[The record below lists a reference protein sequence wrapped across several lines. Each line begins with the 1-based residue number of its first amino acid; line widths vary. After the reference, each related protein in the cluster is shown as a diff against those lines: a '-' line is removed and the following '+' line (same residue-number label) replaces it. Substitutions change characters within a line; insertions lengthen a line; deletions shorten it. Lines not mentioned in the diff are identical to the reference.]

1 MGNGRQIGG
10 GIRIFPEAKVDDGY
24 LDLLVVD
31 FISRFKTIGA
41 FIKLMLGRINSIKQV
56 TAVRTKAVEF
66 IAEENDYTVQ
76 ADGELYDNMPL
87 SVKISDTKL
96 SFYMK

>member
-1 MGNGRQIGG
+1 
-10 GIRIFPEAKVDDGY
+10 
-24 LDLLVVD
+24 
-31 FISRFKTIGA
+31 
-41 FIKLMLGRINSIKQV
+41 MLGRINSIKQV